1 MDGPTITGWCLVGT
15 GILDLLL
22 ALFFAFVKPLPDD
35 RTRWLLPAALS
46 AGAVLMLGL
55 GGALLAG
62 WIRF

>member
-1 MDGPTITGWCLVGT
+1 VDGPTVAGWALVGT

-22 ALFFAFVKPLPDD
+22 AGFFVLVKPLPDE
-35 RTRWLLPAALS
+35 RQRRIFPAALG
-46 AGAVLMLGL
+46 AGAALMLGL